1 LEGEVKNW
9 DFQRP
14 IFPLVNLPTSLFQNA
29 LEGLPPDVYFDW
41 AVLEASQDDSNG
53 EINGRN
59 VPHKAVVNFE
69 YSPMFEGQENSETIV
84 KAHLILDESI
94 GGFYSK
100 TLQLEL
106 VGFLQQ
112 EQKISELL

>member
-1 LEGEVKNW
+1 VVKNW
-9 DFQRP
+9 DFRRP

-59 VPHKAVVNFE
+59 VPHKAVVNFG
-69 YSPMFEGQENSETIV
+69 YSPMFENSEKIV
-84 KAHLILDESI
+84 KAHLEVQYCLFEVTSCYTIKGTHWRI
-94 GGFYSK
+94 GEVFNYTIIYLSK
-100 TLQLEL
+100 R
-106 VGFLQQ
+106 
-112 EQKISELL
+112 